1 MTKKTLEEKI
11 KQVGFWTFSGVFSY
25 LVIAFFLKSN
35 YPIYEYSFNRE
46 DAYDAIKDALT
57 LAAAFLAPVAAFVL
71 FSDWREQHIEKLLEQ
86 ESSEIYASYIDIL
99 DTWQHYRF
107 EVEDDEVFTQSTIES
122 REAKH
127 FGLMDR
133 VEKAIQITEQLQS
146 RDIKAKEFTELALN
160 CFKEIRNLIFELNI
174 LGSFKEKQ
182 FNPQKYNF
190 EYTDESNSEFSSRM
204 ELNFEGMQEQ
214 MMTNFS
220 RVYGNKSKLFAFS
233 SNLKIQN

>member
-1 MTKKTLEEKI
+1 MAKKTLKEKI
-11 KQVGFWTFSGVFSY
+11 NDVAFWTVIFLILYLIIGYLLESLWLSKPLKLDELYELLKDGFS
-25 LVIAFFLKSN
+25 I
-35 YPIYEYSFNRE
+35 
-46 DAYDAIKDALT
+46 T
-57 LAAAFLAPVAAFVL
+57 AAFLAPVAAFIL

-122 REAKH
+122 RGAKH

-174 LGSFKEKQ
+174 LGSYKEKQ

-190 EYTDESNSEFSSRM
+190 EYKDESNSEFSSRM

>member
-1 MTKKTLEEKI
+1 MAKKTLEEKI
-11 KQVGFWTFSGVFSY
+11 K
-25 LVIAFFLKSN
+25 LVCWWALGLTILYFLIGAWLISDGPKFDPTKTYN
-35 YPIYEYSFNRE
+35 LL
-46 DAYDAIKDALT
+46 KDTLT
-57 LAAAFLAPVAAFVL
+57 LTAAFLAPVAAFVL

-214 MMTNFS
+214 MMTNLS

>member
-1 MTKKTLEEKI
+1 MAKKTLEEKI
-11 KQVGFWTFSGVFSY
+11 K
-25 LVIAFFLKSN
+25 LVCWRALGLTILYFLIGAWLISDGPKFDPTKTYN
-35 YPIYEYSFNRE
+35 LL
-46 DAYDAIKDALT
+46 KDTLT
-57 LAAAFLAPVAAFVL
+57 LTAAFLAPVAAFVL

>member
-1 MTKKTLEEKI
+1 MAKKTLEEKI
-11 KQVGFWTFSGVFSY
+11 K
-25 LVIAFFLKSN
+25 LVCWWALGLTILYFLIGAWLISDGPKFD
-35 YPIYEYSFNRE
+35 PTKT
-46 DAYDAIKDALT
+46 YDLLKDTLT
-57 LAAAFLAPVAAFVL
+57 LTAAFLAPVAAFVL

>member
-1 MTKKTLEEKI
+1 MAKKTLEEKI
-11 KQVGFWTFSGVFSY
+11 K
-25 LVIAFFLKSN
+25 LVCWWALGLTILYFLIGAWLISDGPKFDPTKTYN
-35 YPIYEYSFNRE
+35 LL
-46 DAYDAIKDALT
+46 KDTLT
-57 LAAAFLAPVAAFVL
+57 LTAAFLAPVAAFVL

>member
-1 MTKKTLEEKI
+1 MAKKTLEEKI
-11 KQVGFWTFSGVFSY
+11 K
-25 LVIAFFLKSN
+25 LVCWWALGLTILYFLIGAWLISDGPKFDPTKTYN
-35 YPIYEYSFNRE
+35 LL
-46 DAYDAIKDALT
+46 KDTLT
-57 LAAAFLAPVAAFVL
+57 LTAAFLAPVAAFVL

-214 MMTNFS
+214 MMINFS

>member
-1 MTKKTLEEKI
+1 MAKKTLEEKI
-11 KQVGFWTFSGVFSY
+11 K
-25 LVIAFFLKSN
+25 LVCWWALGLTILYFLIGAWLISDGPKFDSTKTYN
-35 YPIYEYSFNRE
+35 LL
-46 DAYDAIKDALT
+46 KDTLT
-57 LAAAFLAPVAAFVL
+57 LTAAFLAPVAAFVL

-220 RVYGNKSKLFAFS
+220 RAYGNKSKLFAFS

>member
-1 MTKKTLEEKI
+1 MAKKTLEEKI
-11 KQVGFWTFSGVFSY
+11 K
-25 LVIAFFLKSN
+25 LVCWWALGLTILYFLIGAWLISDGPKFDPTKTYN
-35 YPIYEYSFNRE
+35 LL
-46 DAYDAIKDALT
+46 KDTLT
-57 LAAAFLAPVAAFVL
+57 LTAAFLAPVAAFVL

-190 EYTDESNSEFSSRM
+190 EYRDESNSEFSSRM

>member
-1 MTKKTLEEKI
+1 MAKKTLEEKI
-11 KQVGFWTFSGVFSY
+11 K
-25 LVIAFFLKSN
+25 LVCWWALGLTILYFLIGAWLIGDGPKFDPTKTYN
-35 YPIYEYSFNRE
+35 LL
-46 DAYDAIKDALT
+46 KDTLT
-57 LAAAFLAPVAAFVL
+57 LTAAFLAPVAAFVL

>member
-1 MTKKTLEEKI
+1 MSKKTLEEKI
-11 KQVGFWTFSGVFSY
+11 K
-25 LVIAFFLKSN
+25 LVCWWALGLTILYFLIGAWLISDGPKFD
-35 YPIYEYSFNRE
+35 PTKT
-46 DAYDAIKDALT
+46 YDLLKDTLT
-57 LAAAFLAPVAAFVL
+57 LTAAFLAPVAAFVL

-107 EVEDDEVFTQSTIES
+107 EVEDDEVFTKSTIES
-122 REAKH
+122 RGEKN

-133 VEKAIQITEQLQS
+133 VDKAIQITEQLQS

-182 FNPQKYNF
+182 CNPQKYNF

-214 MMTNFS
+214 MMANFS
-220 RVYGNKSKLFAFS
+220 KVYGNKSKLFALS

>member
-1 MTKKTLEEKI
+1 MAKKTLEEKI
-11 KQVGFWTFSGVFSY
+11 K
-25 LVIAFFLKSN
+25 LVCWWALGLTILYFLIGAWLISDGLKFDPTKTYN
-35 YPIYEYSFNRE
+35 LL
-46 DAYDAIKDALT
+46 KDTLT
-57 LAAAFLAPVAAFVL
+57 LTAAFLAPVAAFVL

-146 RDIKAKEFTELALN
+146 RDNKAKEFTELALN

>member
-1 MTKKTLEEKI
+1 MAKKTLEEKI
-11 KQVGFWTFSGVFSY
+11 K
-25 LVIAFFLKSN
+25 LVCWWALGLTILYFLIGAWLISDGTKFD
-35 YPIYEYSFNRE
+35 PTKT
-46 DAYDAIKDALT
+46 YDLLKDTLT
-57 LAAAFLAPVAAFVL
+57 LTAAFLAPVAAFVL

-174 LGSFKEKQ
+174 LGSYKEKQ

-190 EYTDESNSEFSSRM
+190 EYKDESNSEFSSRM